1 MIWYNMLRGVEA
13 RELSRGAA
21 GLEDAKVTR
30 PDHPLVKYAE
40 AIIISI
46 ITAAVIIVIDSL
58 FVS

>member
-1 MIWYNMLRGVEA
+1 MLRGVEA